1 MMGGMV
7 NGSGPNVQ
15 TQALRPESCKGF
27 IETSRDVTE
36 CSGTAW
42 QGESAG
48 ECSRNESQNYSQIIQ
63 KQGLKRH

>member
-36 CSGTAW
+36 W

>member
-7 NGSGPNVQ
+7 NSSGPNVQ

-48 ECSRNESQNYSQIIQ
+48 ECSRNERNVRVIHKSSKN
-63 KQGLKRH
+63 KV